1 MDLLDLLSS
10 EDACS
15 GLFRMVRWRSGV
27 YCPKCGSRRVKGHGN
42 YGRGLKRCMCKDC
55 SRTFNDKTGTIFHYS
70 RLSLREWFVL
80 MLLFLGLHSSCLGLS
95 WLIGRSYMPVFRA
108 LKRLMHKL
116 RRVQP
121 VRMSGTVECD
131 EFYVTAGLK
140 GRNNSHSIKKL
151 GRRPRRRGLKR
162 RGRGT

>member
-1 MDLLDLLSS
+1 MDLPSS

-70 RLSLREWFVL
+70 RLSL
-80 MLLFLGLHSSCLGLS
+80 S

-140 GRNNSHSIKKL
+140 SRNNSHSIKKL